1 MPFVPVV
8 PSVFLV
14 QFLTHRSHGF
24 LRLEVDRVL
33 VAQVILVLQAQIFAC
48 IYLWQRINKCRKR
61 RPNMRFTEIANP
73 EDQLALWKL
82 ISDKMWAAF
91 AQPAPQGTSSQPQQS
106 SNQKGRAAS
115 PAKPVNRPIS
125 KTSHKASAKSKTK
138 AVKPKRA
145 PMAPAPKPLPKPN
158 PQQVTSTQAT
168 KQQAQQHQQLA
179 QHLHKELMK
188 PNPQQRIYPR
198 PPTPIQKPVTPI
210 EPMTNGYD
218 ERDKDELVFHSR
230 AQHPFKTIS
239 QTKSALSGQKRGF

>member
-1 MPFVPVV
+1 
-8 PSVFLV
+8 
-14 QFLTHRSHGF
+14 
-24 LRLEVDRVL
+24 
-33 VAQVILVLQAQIFAC
+33 
-48 IYLWQRINKCRKR
+48 
-61 RPNMRFTEIANP
+61 MRFMEIANP

-91 AQPAPQGTSSQPQQS
+91 AQPTAQGTSSHSLHS
-106 SNQKGRAAS
+106 STPKGRVAS
-115 PAKPVNRPIS
+115 PAKPVTRPTTKTPS
-125 KTSHKASAKSKTK
+125 KSSVRSKAK
-138 AVKPKRA
+138 AVKPKRT
-145 PMAPAPKPLPKPN
+145 PMAPASKPLPKPN

-168 KQQAQQHQQLA
+168 KQQTQQHQQLA

-188 PNPQQRIYPR
+188 PNPQQRIYPQ

-239 QTKSALSGQKRGF
+239 QTKSALAGQKRGF

>member
-1 MPFVPVV
+1 MLFVFRVQL
-8 PSVFLV
+8 SVRQWHV
-14 QFLTHRSHGF
+14 C
-24 LRLEVDRVL
+24 LRLSVDQAS
-33 VAQVILVLQAQIFAC
+33 VALVILVWQAQIFAC

-61 RPNMRFTEIANP
+61 RPNMRFMEIANP

-82 ISDKMWAAF
+82 VSDKMWAAF
-91 AQPAPQGTSSQPQQS
+91 AQPVPQPDSTQGPQS
-106 SNQKGRAAS
+106 STLKGRVAN
-115 PAKPVNRPIS
+115 PAKPVARPTT

-158 PQQVTSTQAT
+158 PQQVTSTQDT

-188 PNPQQRIYPR
+188 PNPQQRIYPQ

-239 QTKSALSGQKRGF
+239 QTKSALSCQKRGF